1 MKAMS
6 IPAPAVC
13 DADALS
19 RNRAQRN
26 EAFPRM
32 SDKPLTDIPFS
43 QFDLHPQLLAGLE
56 GAGFISCTPIQAMT
70 LPVALPGGDVAGQAQ
85 TGTGKT
91 LAFLVAVMN
100 RLLTRPAL
108 ADRKPGDPRAL
119 ILAPTRELAIQIHKD
134 AVRIGPEL
142 GLKFALVYGG
152 VDYDK
157 QRELLQQGVDVIIAT
172 PGRLIDYVKQ
182 HKVVSLHACEIC
194 VLDEADRMFDLGFIK
209 DIRFLLRRMPVRTE
223 RQTLLYSAT
232 LSHRVLELAYEH
244 MNEPQ
249 KMVVETESITASRV
263 RQKIYYPADEEKLP
277 LLLGLLSRGEGA
289 RTMVFVNTKVFVE
302 RVARALE
309 RAGYRVGVL
318 SGDVPQKKRESL
330 LKRFQAGQLEILV
343 ATDVA
348 ARGLHIDGIK
358 YVYNYDLPFDA
369 EDYVHR
375 IGRTARL
382 GEEGD
387 AISFA
392 CERYAMGL
400 PDIEAFIEQKIP
412 SEPVTQELLTALPR
426 KPREG
431 AVADD
436 GQTESVGEIFREARE
451 QRAAD
456 EARRG
461 GGPRGGRGERG
472 ERGERSGRGDR
483 DGRRGGGRGRGPRRE
498 DAPAA
503 DAQGA
508 LTPGGVAQGDAGAVT
523 AAPQAPAQ
531 TQESGATDTAGASA
545 VQAASAPQRQGA
557 PEAGDEQAP
566 RKRRRR
572 RGGRRRSGEGGEAR
586 QEAGGNQ
593 TGQGREGERRNGPR
607 ADGDERPR
615 RGEGGGQR
623 RGGRGRRQGEGGQ
636 EGSNQQP
643 AASAP
648 ATEAA
653 RSGERPARKGKGPH
667 HVPARTAAPR
677 ENAGDNGGSLFSRIG
692 RGIKRLVGRTPEGS

>member
-1 MKAMS
+1 MT
-6 IPAPAVC
+6 
-13 DADALS
+13 
-19 RNRAQRN
+19 
-26 EAFPRM
+26 
-32 SDKPLTDIPFS
+32 DKPLTDVTFS
-43 QFDLHPQLLAGLE
+43 SFDLHPRLQAGLE
-56 GAGFISCTPIQAMT
+56 TAGFTRLTPIQALT

-108 ADRKPGDPRAL
+108 ADRKPEDPRAL

-134 AVRIGPEL
+134 AVKFGPEL
-142 GLKFALVYGG
+142 GLRFALVYGG

-157 QRELLQQGVDVIIAT
+157 QRQLLQEGVDVIIAT

-223 RQTLLYSAT
+223 RQTLLFSAT

-249 KMVVETESITASRV
+249 KMVVETETITAALV
-263 RQKIYYPADEEKLP
+263 RQKLYYPSDEEKLP

-330 LKRFQAGQLEILV
+330 LKKFQAGQLEILV

-348 ARGLHIDGIK
+348 ARGLHIDGVK

-392 CERYAMGL
+392 CERYAIGL

-412 SEPVTQELLTALPR
+412 SEPVSAELLTALPR

-431 AVADD
+431 VELEPEA
-436 GQTESVGEIFREARE
+436 GESVSEIFREARE

-456 EARRG
+456 DARRG
-461 GGPRGGRGERG
+461 GGRREGGGRSPGPRSEGEARRERAPRKPRAPRADEDAAVAPVAAVNSDAAPIAATPAAAGTDDAIAGAEGERG
-472 ERGERSGRGDR
+472 
-483 DGRRGGGRGRGPRRE
+483 
-498 DAPAA
+498 
-503 DAQGA
+503 
-508 LTPGGVAQGDAGAVT
+508 
-523 AAPQAPAQ
+523 
-531 TQESGATDTAGASA
+531 
-545 VQAASAPQRQGA
+545 
-557 PEAGDEQAP
+557 P

-572 RGGRRRSGEGGEAR
+572 RGGRRIGEDR
-586 QEAGGNQ
+586 QAQGAEQGNGAD
-593 TGQGREGERRNGPR
+593 TPASPR
-607 ADGDERPR
+607 APR
-615 RGEGGGQR
+615 AKQQDKAQAAAKP
-623 RGGRGRRQGEGGQ
+623 QGAQPRSQQVAG
-636 EGSNQQP
+636 QP
-643 AASAP
+643 AASASEQAP
-648 ATEAA
+648 SLLG
-653 RSGERPARKGKGPH
+653 RIGQGLRKL
-667 HVPARTAAPR
+667 VTRAPR
-677 ENAGDNGGSLFSRIG
+677 SQH
-692 RGIKRLVGRTPEGS
+692 

>member
-1 MKAMS
+1 
-6 IPAPAVC
+6 
-13 DADALS
+13 
-19 RNRAQRN
+19 
-26 EAFPRM
+26 M
-32 SDKPLTDIPFS
+32 SDKPLTDLTFS
-43 QFDLHPQLLAGLE
+43 SFELHPALQAGLE
-56 GAGFISCTPIQAMT
+56 GAGFTRCTPIQALT

-91 LAFLVAVMN
+91 LAFLVAVVN

-108 ADRKPGDPRAL
+108 ADRKPEDPRAL

-134 AVRIGPEL
+134 AVKFGSDL
-142 GLKFALVYGG
+142 GLRFALVYGG

-209 DIRFLLRRMPVRTE
+209 DIRFLLRRMPERTI
-223 RQTLLYSAT
+223 RQTLLFSAT

-249 KMVVETESITASRV
+249 KLVVEAETITAARV
-263 RQKIYYPADEEKLP
+263 RQRIYFPADDEKIP
-277 LLLGLLSRGEGA
+277 LLLGLLSRSEGA

-302 RVARALE
+302 RVARSLE
-309 RAGYRVGVL
+309 KAGYRVGVL

-330 LKRFQAGQLEILV
+330 LNRFQKGQLEILV

-400 PDIEAFIEQKIP
+400 PDIEAYIEQKIP
-412 SEPVTQELLTALPR
+412 SEPVTKELLTPLPR
-426 KPREG
+426 PERPAPAAGEEG
-431 AVADD
+431 EEN
-436 GQTESVGEIFREARE
+436 ESVGQIFREARE
-451 QRAAD
+451 ARAA
-456 EARRG
+456 EEERRG
-461 GGPRGGRGERG
+461 GGRSGGRSGGGRGER
-472 ERGERSGRGDR
+472 RDGERSGE
-483 DGRRGGGRGRGPRRE
+483 RRSRGPRKPRVE
-498 DAPAA
+498 GEQASAAPV
-503 DAQGA
+503 DGA
-508 LTPGGVAQGDAGAVT
+508 VAQ
-523 AAPQAPAQ
+523 APRPPRPPRA
-531 TQESGATDTAGASA
+531 E
-545 VQAASAPQRQGA
+545 GA
-557 PEAGDEQAP
+557 PEGAVEGERKP

-572 RGGRRRSGEGGEAR
+572 RHGRPVEGAEGA
-586 QEAGGNQ
+586 QNTAG
-593 TGQGREGERRNGPR
+593 NG
-607 ADGDERPR
+607 
-615 RGEGGGQR
+615 
-623 RGGRGRRQGEGGQ
+623 
-636 EGSNQQP
+636 
-643 AASAP
+643 ASPVTPVQVVAKP
-648 ATEAA
+648 
-653 RSGERPARKGKGPH
+653 
-667 HVPARTAAPR
+667 VRTAADT
-677 ENAGDNGGSLFSRIG
+677 GDSFLTRIG
-692 RGIKRLVGRTPEGS
+692 RKIRRMLSGS

>member
-1 MKAMS
+1 
-6 IPAPAVC
+6 
-13 DADALS
+13 
-19 RNRAQRN
+19 
-26 EAFPRM
+26 M
-32 SDKPLTDIPFS
+32 SDKPLTDLTFS
-43 QFDLHPQLLAGLE
+43 SFELHPALQAGLE
-56 GAGFISCTPIQAMT
+56 GAGFTRCTPIQALT

-91 LAFLVAVMN
+91 LAFLVAVVN

-108 ADRKPGDPRAL
+108 ADRKPEDPRAL

-134 AVRIGPEL
+134 AVKFGSDL
-142 GLKFALVYGG
+142 GLRFALVYGG

-209 DIRFLLRRMPVRTE
+209 DIRFLLRRMPERTI
-223 RQTLLYSAT
+223 RQTLLFSAT

-249 KMVVETESITASRV
+249 KLVVEAETITAARV
-263 RQKIYYPADEEKLP
+263 RQRIYFPADDEKIP
-277 LLLGLLSRGEGA
+277 LLLGLLSRSEGA

-302 RVARALE
+302 RVARSLE
-309 RAGYRVGVL
+309 KAGYRVGVL

-330 LKRFQAGQLEILV
+330 LNRFQKGQLEILV

-400 PDIEAFIEQKIP
+400 PDIEAYIEQKIP
-412 SEPVTQELLTALPR
+412 SEPVTKELLTPLPR
-426 KPREG
+426 PERPAPAAGEEG
-431 AVADD
+431 EEN
-436 GQTESVGEIFREARE
+436 ESVGQIFREARE
-451 QRAAD
+451 ARAA
-456 EARRG
+456 EEERRG
-461 GGPRGGRGERG
+461 GGRSGGRSGGGRGER
-472 ERGERSGRGDR
+472 RDGERSGE
-483 DGRRGGGRGRGPRRE
+483 RRSRGPRKPRVE
-498 DAPAA
+498 GEQAAAAPAE
-503 DAQGA
+503 GA
-508 LTPGGVAQGDAGAVT
+508 EAAVAQ
-523 AAPQAPAQ
+523 APRPPRPPRA
-531 TQESGATDTAGASA
+531 E
-545 VQAASAPQRQGA
+545 GA
-557 PEAGDEQAP
+557 PEGAVDGERKP

-572 RGGRRRSGEGGEAR
+572 RHGRPVEGGEGVQAN
-586 QEAGGNQ
+586 AG
-593 TGQGREGERRNGPR
+593 NG
-607 ADGDERPR
+607 
-615 RGEGGGQR
+615 
-623 RGGRGRRQGEGGQ
+623 
-636 EGSNQQP
+636 
-643 AASAP
+643 ASPVTPVQVVAKP
-648 ATEAA
+648 
-653 RSGERPARKGKGPH
+653 
-667 HVPARTAAPR
+667 VRTAADT
-677 ENAGDNGGSLFSRIG
+677 GDSFLTRIG
-692 RGIKRLVGRTPEGS
+692 RKIRRMLSGS

>member
-1 MKAMS
+1 
-6 IPAPAVC
+6 
-13 DADALS
+13 
-19 RNRAQRN
+19 
-26 EAFPRM
+26 M
-32 SDKPLTDIPFS
+32 SDKPLTDLTFS
-43 QFDLHPQLLAGLE
+43 SFELHPALQAGLE
-56 GAGFISCTPIQAMT
+56 GAGFTRCTPIQALT

-91 LAFLVAVMN
+91 LAFLVAVVN

-108 ADRKPGDPRAL
+108 ADRKPEDPRAL

-134 AVRIGPEL
+134 AVKFGSDL
-142 GLKFALVYGG
+142 GLRFALVYGG

-209 DIRFLLRRMPVRTE
+209 DIRFLLRRMPERTI
-223 RQTLLYSAT
+223 RQTLLFSAT

-249 KMVVETESITASRV
+249 KLVVEAETITAARV
-263 RQKIYYPADEEKLP
+263 RQRIYFPADDEKIP
-277 LLLGLLSRGEGA
+277 LLLGLLSRSEGA

-302 RVARALE
+302 RVARSLE
-309 RAGYRVGVL
+309 KAGYRVGVL

-330 LKRFQAGQLEILV
+330 LNRFQKGQLEILV

-400 PDIEAFIEQKIP
+400 PDIEAYIEQKIP
-412 SEPVTQELLTALPR
+412 SEPVTKELLTPLPR
-426 KPREG
+426 PERPAPAAGEEG
-431 AVADD
+431 EEN
-436 GQTESVGEIFREARE
+436 ESVGQIFREARE
-451 QRAAD
+451 ARAA
-456 EARRG
+456 EEERRG
-461 GGPRGGRGERG
+461 GGRSGGRSGGGRGER
-472 ERGERSGRGDR
+472 RDGERSGE
-483 DGRRGGGRGRGPRRE
+483 RRSRGPRKPRVE
-498 DAPAA
+498 GEQAAAAPVEGAEAA
-503 DAQGA
+503 
-508 LTPGGVAQGDAGAVT
+508 VAQ
-523 AAPQAPAQ
+523 APRPPRPPRA
-531 TQESGATDTAGASA
+531 E
-545 VQAASAPQRQGA
+545 GA
-557 PEAGDEQAP
+557 PEGAVEGERKP

-572 RGGRRRSGEGGEAR
+572 RHGRPVEGAEGVQAN
-586 QEAGGNQ
+586 AG
-593 TGQGREGERRNGPR
+593 NG
-607 ADGDERPR
+607 
-615 RGEGGGQR
+615 
-623 RGGRGRRQGEGGQ
+623 
-636 EGSNQQP
+636 
-643 AASAP
+643 ASPVTPVQVMAKP
-648 ATEAA
+648 
-653 RSGERPARKGKGPH
+653 
-667 HVPARTAAPR
+667 VRTAADT
-677 ENAGDNGGSLFSRIG
+677 GDSFLTRIG
-692 RGIKRLVGRTPEGS
+692 RKIRRMLSGS

>member
-1 MKAMS
+1 
-6 IPAPAVC
+6 
-13 DADALS
+13 
-19 RNRAQRN
+19 
-26 EAFPRM
+26 M
-32 SDKPLTDIPFS
+32 SDKPLTDLTFS
-43 QFDLHPQLLAGLE
+43 SFELHPALQAGLE
-56 GAGFISCTPIQAMT
+56 GAGFTRCTPIQALT

-91 LAFLVAVMN
+91 LAFLVAVVN

-108 ADRKPGDPRAL
+108 ADRKPEDPRAL

-134 AVRIGPEL
+134 AVKFGSDL
-142 GLKFALVYGG
+142 GLRFALVYGG

-209 DIRFLLRRMPVRTE
+209 DIRFLLRRMPERTI
-223 RQTLLYSAT
+223 RQTLLFSAT

-249 KMVVETESITASRV
+249 KLVVEAETITAARV
-263 RQKIYYPADEEKLP
+263 RQRIYFPADDEKIP
-277 LLLGLLSRGEGA
+277 LLLGLLSRSEGA

-302 RVARALE
+302 RVARSLE
-309 RAGYRVGVL
+309 KAGYRVGVL

-330 LKRFQAGQLEILV
+330 LNRFQKGQLEILV

-400 PDIEAFIEQKIP
+400 PDIEAYIEQKIP
-412 SEPVTQELLTALPR
+412 SEPVTKELLTALPR
-426 KPREG
+426 PERPAPAAGEEG
-431 AVADD
+431 EEN
-436 GQTESVGEIFREARE
+436 ESVGQIFREARE
-451 QRAAD
+451 ARAA
-456 EARRG
+456 EEERRG
-461 GGPRGGRGERG
+461 GGRSGGRSGGGRGER
-472 ERGERSGRGDR
+472 RDGERSGE
-483 DGRRGGGRGRGPRRE
+483 RRSRGPRKPRVE
-498 DAPAA
+498 GEQAAAAPAE
-503 DAQGA
+503 GA
-508 LTPGGVAQGDAGAVT
+508 EAAVAQ
-523 AAPQAPAQ
+523 APRPPRPPRA
-531 TQESGATDTAGASA
+531 E
-545 VQAASAPQRQGA
+545 GA
-557 PEAGDEQAP
+557 PEGAAEGDRKP

-572 RGGRRRSGEGGEAR
+572 RHGRPVEGAEGVQAT
-586 QEAGGNQ
+586 AG
-593 TGQGREGERRNGPR
+593 NG
-607 ADGDERPR
+607 
-615 RGEGGGQR
+615 
-623 RGGRGRRQGEGGQ
+623 
-636 EGSNQQP
+636 
-643 AASAP
+643 ASPVTPVQVVAKP
-648 ATEAA
+648 
-653 RSGERPARKGKGPH
+653 
-667 HVPARTAAPR
+667 VRTAADT
-677 ENAGDNGGSLFSRIG
+677 GDSFLTRIG
-692 RGIKRLVGRTPEGS
+692 RKIRRMLSGN

>member
-1 MKAMS
+1 
-6 IPAPAVC
+6 
-13 DADALS
+13 
-19 RNRAQRN
+19 
-26 EAFPRM
+26 M
-32 SDKPLTDIPFS
+32 SDKPLTDLTFS
-43 QFDLHPQLLAGLE
+43 SFELHPALQAGLE
-56 GAGFISCTPIQAMT
+56 GAGFTRCTPIQALT

-91 LAFLVAVMN
+91 LAFLVAVVN

-108 ADRKPGDPRAL
+108 ADRKPEDPRAL

-134 AVRIGPEL
+134 AVKFGSDL
-142 GLKFALVYGG
+142 GLRFALVYGG

-209 DIRFLLRRMPVRTE
+209 DIRFLLRRMPERTI
-223 RQTLLYSAT
+223 RQTLLFSAT

-249 KMVVETESITASRV
+249 KLVVEAETITAARV
-263 RQKIYYPADEEKLP
+263 RQRIYFPADDEKIP
-277 LLLGLLSRGEGA
+277 LLLGLLSRSEGA

-302 RVARALE
+302 RVARSLE
-309 RAGYRVGVL
+309 KAGYRVGVL

-330 LKRFQAGQLEILV
+330 LNRFQKGQLEILV

-400 PDIEAFIEQKIP
+400 PDIEAYIEQKIP
-412 SEPVTQELLTALPR
+412 SEPVTKELLTPLPR
-426 KPREG
+426 PERPAPAAGEEG
-431 AVADD
+431 EEN
-436 GQTESVGEIFREARE
+436 ESVGQIFREARE
-451 QRAAD
+451 ARAA
-456 EARRG
+456 EEERRG
-461 GGPRGGRGERG
+461 GGRSGGRSGGGRGER
-472 ERGERSGRGDR
+472 RDGERSGE
-483 DGRRGGGRGRGPRRE
+483 RRSRGPRKPRVE
-498 DAPAA
+498 GEQVAAAPAE
-503 DAQGA
+503 GA
-508 LTPGGVAQGDAGAVT
+508 EAAVAQ
-523 AAPQAPAQ
+523 APRPPRPPRA
-531 TQESGATDTAGASA
+531 E
-545 VQAASAPQRQGA
+545 GA
-557 PEAGDEQAP
+557 PEGAVDGERKP

-572 RGGRRRSGEGGEAR
+572 RHGRPVEGGEGVQAN
-586 QEAGGNQ
+586 AG
-593 TGQGREGERRNGPR
+593 NG
-607 ADGDERPR
+607 
-615 RGEGGGQR
+615 
-623 RGGRGRRQGEGGQ
+623 
-636 EGSNQQP
+636 
-643 AASAP
+643 ASPVTPVQVVAKP
-648 ATEAA
+648 
-653 RSGERPARKGKGPH
+653 
-667 HVPARTAAPR
+667 VRTAADS
-677 ENAGDNGGSLFSRIG
+677 GDSFLTRIG
-692 RGIKRLVGRTPEGS
+692 RKIRRMLSGS

>member
-1 MKAMS
+1 MT
-6 IPAPAVC
+6 
-13 DADALS
+13 
-19 RNRAQRN
+19 
-26 EAFPRM
+26 
-32 SDKPLTDIPFS
+32 DKPLTDVTFS
-43 QFDLHPQLLAGLE
+43 SFDLHPRLQAGLE
-56 GAGFISCTPIQAMT
+56 AAGFTRCTPIQALT

-91 LAFLVAVMN
+91 LAFLVAVVN

-108 ADRKPGDPRAL
+108 AERKPEDPRAL

-134 AVRIGPEL
+134 AMKFGPEL
-142 GLKFALVYGG
+142 GLRFALVYGG

-157 QRELLQQGVDVIIAT
+157 QRQLLQEGVDVIIAT

-182 HKVVSLHACEIC
+182 HKVVSLHACEVC

-223 RQTLLYSAT
+223 RQTLLFSAT

-249 KMVVETESITASRV
+249 KLVVETETITAARV
-263 RQKIYYPADEEKLP
+263 RQKLYYPSDEEKLP

-330 LKRFQAGQLEILV
+330 LKKFQAGQLEILV

-348 ARGLHIDGIK
+348 ARGLHIDGVK

-392 CERYAMGL
+392 CERYAIGL
-400 PDIEAFIEQKIP
+400 PDIEAYIEQKIP
-412 SEPVTQELLTALPR
+412 SEPVTPELLTALPR

-431 AVADD
+431 VEVDPAE
-436 GQTESVGEIFREARE
+436 GESVSEIFREARE

-461 GGPRGGRGERG
+461 GG
-472 ERGERSGRGDR
+472 
-483 DGRRGGGRGRGPRRE
+483 RREGGGGRSRGPRSEGSGEARRE
-498 DAPAA
+498 RGPRKPRAPRPEAAAVEGVAVEGAQAVEGAASTPAA
-503 DAQGA
+503 
-508 LTPGGVAQGDAGAVT
+508 PGSAAAVP
-523 AAPQAPAQ
+523 AA
-531 TQESGATDTAGASA
+531 EGE
-545 VQAASAPQRQGA
+545 R
-557 PEAGDEQAP
+557 AP

-572 RGGRRRSGEGGEAR
+572 RGGRRVNGEGQPAQEGQQPRA
-586 QEAGGNQ
+586 EAGGQ
-593 TGQGREGERRNGPR
+593 PR
-607 ADGDERPR
+607 APRPPR
-615 RGEGGGQR
+615 EPRAPKP
-623 RGGRGRRQGEGGQ
+623 
-636 EGSNQQP
+636 QP
-643 AASAP
+643 AAQPAAP
-648 ATEAA
+648 AQEKSPSLFG
-653 RSGERPARKGKGPH
+653 RIGQGLRKL
-667 HVPARTAAPR
+667 VTRAPR
-677 ENAGDNGGSLFSRIG
+677 SQH
-692 RGIKRLVGRTPEGS
+692 